1 LKFILP
7 STILKGLY
15 MALPANFS
23 YGTVVGQY
31 LAAIADGSDPDKLP
45 EGVPMVGTVTF
56 ISSATYVL
64 DYTSSP
70 NPTTIMSTPIVCSLD
85 TNGYLCSP
93 YVAAGSPLSPG
104 VSLVAT
110 DDPYLQPAGWTW
122 TAMFNLT
129 DPLGN
134 RANLPSQSFYVPTGT
149 TVDLTTVMN
158 VAQSGGTVIT
168 KGDPNV
174 LSIGTIS
181 TTAPGSSAS
190 ATITGTSPAQVLSL
204 SLPQGNPG
212 PSNILSI
219 GTVSTLAAGASAT
232 SNITGTSPA
241 QVLNLGIPQGIQG
254 IQGNPGDMVAVATNA
269 AASGTITLTSADY
282 PSTKLWTLTGNVTL
296 VLPTPAST
304 SSATITIVMTQDAT
318 GSRVITWPAS
328 VKWPDGIAQQPA
340 TAAGTVSMFNL
351 LWTGTTWLGMLG
363 GKSFA

>member
-1 LKFILP
+1 
-7 STILKGLY
+7 

-31 LAAIADGSDPDKLP
+31 LAATADLSDSNKTPK
-45 EGVPMVGTVTF
+45 GVPMVGTVTF
-56 ISSATYVL
+56 IASATYVL

-70 NPTTIMSTPIVCSLD
+70 NPTTIMSTPIVCPLD
-85 TNGYLCSP
+85 VNGYICAP

-104 VSLVAT
+104 VTLVAT

-122 TAMFNLT
+122 TASFNLT

-134 RANLPSQSFYVPTGT
+134 RANLPSQSFYVPTGA

-158 VAQSGGTVIT
+158 VAQSGGTVII

-174 LSIGTIS
+174 LSIGTVS
-181 TTAPGSSAS
+181 TTSPGSSAS
-190 ATITGTSPAQVLSL
+190 ATITGTTPAQTLNL

-212 PSNILSI
+212 PSNALSI

-232 SNITGTSPA
+232 STITGVSPT
-241 QVLNLGIPQGIQG
+241 QTLNLGIPQGIQG
-254 IQGNPGDMVAVATNA
+254 IQGNPGDLVTVAGPANV
-269 AASGTITLTSADY
+269 SGAVDISAVTF
-282 PSTKLWTLTGNVTL
+282 PSTRLWTLTGNITSL
-296 VLPTPAST
+296 TLPTPASNI
-304 SSATITIVMTQDAT
+304 SATFTLIMTQDAT
-318 GSRVITWPAS
+318 GSRTVAWPAS

-351 LWTGTTWLGMLG
+351 LWTGTQWLGMLG